1 MSKKQSKGKG
11 VFTISYEVNAPK
23 ELVFNAFANAK
34 ALNGWWGPVETK
46 NSVIHLDFKTGGIF
60 HYKMENKGRTNYG
73 RFLFGK
79 IEPYDYLE
87 FTNSFADE
95 HANVIKA
102 PFDISLPLEIFYRLS
117 FTESNGKTT
126 INMIGQPTHATDE
139 EQKGFISINASMQQG
154 FGATFSQLASYLDRL
169 QSSFN

>member
-1 MSKKQSKGKG
+1 
-11 VFTISYEVNAPK
+11 
-23 ELVFNAFANAK
+23 
-34 ALNGWWGPVETK
+34 
-46 NSVIHLDFKTGGIF
+46 
-60 HYKMENKGRTNYG
+60 
-73 RFLFGK
+73 
-79 IEPYDYLE
+79 
-87 FTNSFADE
+87 
-95 HANVIKA
+95 
-102 PFDISLPLEIFYRLS
+102 LEIFYRLS